1 MGRTAFRPV
10 IRRQQIMRKVLL
22 RIVFDQLWHLESV
35 GNELLVGYGWMIA
48 AWLMIAVVSL
58 GVLWRVTRD
67 SKQVFSSLFF
77 WAAIPTAIALIPVTG
92 LPIVQNGIPLF
103 GYGLMLCIGFM
114 TATFLASRR
123 AKSVGL
129 NPDVIWD
136 LMMWLMIPGVIGAR
150 IIYLLQNGGRVYA
163 DKSGAEILQATVALW
178 DGGIVFYGGI
188 IGGVVGL
195 LIFCRRNQIR
205 PLQLGDVIMP
215 SLFFGLGFGR
225 IGCFLYGCCFGGAC
239 TLPWAVQ
246 FPQDSMTYAVLSQR
260 GAEFLTPDKTAT
272 IALHP
277 TQVYSSILAFLLAGF
292 LMWFFKR
299 RPFEGAVLALGWILY
314 PINRFALE
322 VIRDDEPGRM
332 GTSLTFSQLMSI
344 GLFVSGCL
352 LMLWLQ
358 KNSSPGQLNGTSRPS
373 PDATS

>member
-1 MGRTAFRPV
+1 
-10 IRRQQIMRKVLL
+10 MRKVLF

-48 AWLMIAVVSL
+48 VWLVIAAISL
-58 GVLWRVTRD
+58 GVLWWVTRD
-67 SKQVFSSLFF
+67 SKQVFASLFF
-77 WAAIPTAIALIPVTG
+77 WAAIPTAIALVPVLG

-123 AKSVGL
+123 AKTVGL

-163 DKSGAEILQATVALW
+163 GKSGVEALQATIALW

-188 IGGVVGL
+188 IGGVIGL

-215 SLFFGLGFGR
+215 SLFVGLGFGR

-246 FPQDSMTYAVLSQR
+246 FPPDSMTYSVLSQR

-277 TQVYSSILAFLLAGF
+277 TQIYSSILAFLLAGF

-299 RPFEGAVLALGWILY
+299 RPFEGAVLSLGWILY

-332 GTSLTFSQLMSI
+332 GTGLTFSQLMSI
-344 GLFVSGCL
+344 VLFVSGCL

-358 KNSSPGQLNGTSRPS
+358 KHSSPAKLNGAGRAS
-373 PDATS
+373 PDAT